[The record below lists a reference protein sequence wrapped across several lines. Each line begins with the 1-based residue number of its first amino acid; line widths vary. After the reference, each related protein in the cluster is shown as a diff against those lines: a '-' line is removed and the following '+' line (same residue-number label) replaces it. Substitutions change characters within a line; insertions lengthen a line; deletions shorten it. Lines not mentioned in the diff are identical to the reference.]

1 MFVER
6 TELQQLK
13 IYYLF
18 MHADG
23 SPSMTEANY
32 LSDILTKSN
41 LPEEAKKDFYAFYGQ
56 KSLMLST
63 ATFETVIA
71 EMDAL
76 LGEKTSSCFLF
87 PLSTLDHNKNLQAQ
101 TIWTLINLGYADGD
115 YSDAEKQFI
124 SHLVERWK
132 MDPTLVAE
140 FTDTASTIL
149 ALTMQK
155 EWIQNTSKPYL
166 TIHSIV
172 QELDRSISSMAA
184 NIEISISEADIA

>member
-41 LPEEAKKDFYAFYGQ
+41 LPEEAKKDFYAFCGQ

-87 PLSTLDHNKNLQAQ
+87 PLSTLDHNKNLH
-101 TIWTLINLGYADGD
+101 LGYADGD

>member
-1 MFVER
+1 
-6 TELQQLK
+6 
-13 IYYLF
+13 
-18 MHADG
+18 
-23 SPSMTEANY
+23 
-32 LSDILTKSN
+32 
-41 LPEEAKKDFYAFYGQ
+41 
-56 KSLMLST
+56 
-63 ATFETVIA
+63 
-71 EMDAL
+71 
-76 LGEKTSSCFLF
+76 
-87 PLSTLDHNKNLQAQ
+87 
-101 TIWTLINLGYADGD
+101 
-115 YSDAEKQFI
+115 
-124 SHLVERWK
+124 